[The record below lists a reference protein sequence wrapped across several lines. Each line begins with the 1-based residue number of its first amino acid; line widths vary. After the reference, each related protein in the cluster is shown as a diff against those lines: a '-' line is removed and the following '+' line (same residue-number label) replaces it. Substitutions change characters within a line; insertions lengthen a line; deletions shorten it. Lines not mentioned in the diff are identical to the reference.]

1 MTATAQS
8 QPRDELQ
15 GNVTD
20 YLFARS
26 LEGGRGARPYLIT
39 PDRVWSFQQLA
50 ERAGQIANFLKS
62 IGIKAG
68 ERVLFSVVNGADF
81 PALFLGTMRIG
92 AIAIPINTYL
102 KPHDYAYYIGDSEC
116 VAVIADHTLAPI
128 IAGLRRELPQVK
140 HVISAGKRVDGLPF
154 LDDEIGDFQPACDS
168 VPTAP
173 DDMAFWLYSSGSTG
187 SPKGVVHTGNH
198 IYWATELFG
207 SGAMKLNEND
217 VILSP
222 PKMYFAFGLGCQVYF
237 PIRMGARNIT
247 NPDPISPDTVWKQW
261 LEHEPTIV
269 IGVPTLFAA
278 LLRIAEDKI
287 GAERVR
293 QASRRLRYCIS
304 GGEILPAALM
314 QRWRKFADIQI
325 LDGVGTTEM
334 THMFMLNHLGRAVP
348 GSCGR
353 LVDGYRAE
361 LVDDEGAPVAQ
372 GEIGN
377 LRAFGPSAAAQY
389 WNKPEKTTEIMSRGG
404 VLTGDKM
411 YQDAEGN
418 YFLVGRSDDMLR
430 VGGIWVSPAEVESVI
445 AQHDCVLECAVV
457 GHPDD
462 EGMIKPKAFIVLRNA
477 AGSETAQLTDQ
488 LRDHI
493 RAQLAHFKCPR
504 WFEFIDELP
513 KTSTGKIQ
521 RFRLRQGHDAS
532 VQR

>member
-1 MTATAQS
+1 MAANAQS
-8 QPRDELQ
+8 QTRDGLQ

-26 LEGGRGARPYLIT
+26 LEAGRGTRPYLIA
-39 PDRVWSFQQLA
+39 PDRAWSFRQLA
-50 ERAGQIANFLKS
+50 ERAWQIANFLKS
-62 IGIKAG
+62 LGIRPG
-68 ERVLFSVVNGADF
+68 ERVLFSVVDGADF
-81 PALFLGTMRIG
+81 PALFLGTMHIG

-102 KPHDYAYYIGDSEC
+102 KPHDYAYYIRDSDC

-128 IAGLRRELPQVK
+128 VGGLRSELPRVK
-140 HVISAGKRVDGLPF
+140 HVIATGRHVDGLPF
-154 LDDEIGDFQPACDS
+154 LDDEIDGFPTECES
-168 VPTAP
+168 VPTDP

-207 SGAMKLNEND
+207 AGAMKMNEDD

-237 PIRMGARNIT
+237 PIRLGARNIT

-278 LLRIAEDKI
+278 LLRIAEEKI
-287 GAERVR
+287 GVERVL

-353 LVDGYRAE
+353 LVDGFRAE
-361 LVDDEGAPVAQ
+361 LVDDEGTPVAQ

-377 LRAFGPSAAAQY
+377 LRAFGPTAAAQY
-389 WNKPEKTTEIMSRGG
+389 WNKPEKTREIMGRGG

-411 YQDAEGN
+411 CQDADGN

-462 EGMIKPKAFIVLRNA
+462 EGMIKPKAFVVLRNA
-477 AGSETAQLTDQ
+477 AEPETSQLADE
-488 LRDHI
+488 LRNHI

-504 WFEFIDELP
+504 WFEFVNDLP

-521 RFRLRQGHDAS
+521 RFRLRQDAP